1 MQQLPVEEDGIGT
14 DEFLPHFQKTQASQI
29 ISKLKHA
36 ILLTQCMQLLA
47 IPHSSIFS
55 WVGTQTET

>member
-1 MQQLPVEEDGIGT
+1 MQQLPAEEDGIGT

-36 ILLTQCMQLLA
+36 ILFDSVHATACNS
-47 IPHSSIFS
+47 PFFYF
-55 WVGTQTET
+55 